1 MKITRPARVSILPPS
16 LPALLNRQA
25 AVFHSEGPPKISRSR
40 ISSELNSRL
49 ASRSI
54 EQSSHRDSRH
64 RVIERSTRRVVE
76 CSRDAAFRSCS
87 ARERSEFASLRSCGL
102 RTFASETRNSQPSS
116 QFPLAPP
123 ASRLSRNLHD
133 LSRCLLEP
141 AARVA
146 TLIPERV
153 SQHAST
159 PPRSPPPA
167 PPPREKAERSAFSG
181 RGAFSKKWP
190 RVCARARARARNGS
204 ARGFAE
210 EGRERRID

>member
-1 MKITRPARVSILPPS
+1 
-16 LPALLNRQA
+16 
-25 AVFHSEGPPKISRSR
+25 
-40 ISSELNSRL
+40 
-49 ASRSI
+49 
-54 EQSSHRDSRH
+54 
-64 RVIERSTRRVVE
+64 VVE

-116 QFPLAPP
+116 QLPLAPP
-123 ASRLSRNLHD
+123 APRLSRNLHD

-159 PPRSPPPA
+159 PPPVPSPCPSPSGESRA
-167 PPPREKAERSAFSG
+167 VCILGEGCIFEKVAKSLRT
-181 RGAFSKKWP
+181 
-190 RVCARARARARNGS
+190 RARARAREKWIRS
-204 ARGFAE
+204 WIRRGRTGKENRLIDRWDF
-210 EGRERRID
+210 RRNNVECPRLDRDLPTATLL